1 MYGYQ
6 SWTPAFAGV
15 TELGDCE
22 LAKEADGAGPNRSY
36 IIGAARFEA
45 EPLAP
50 GLYVVA
56 TPIGNLGDITLRAL
70 ATLAAAE
77 TIFCEDTR
85 TSGKLMQRF
94 AIKTRLSPYHEH
106 NAQKVRPAILERL
119 RQGAVIALISDA
131 GMPLVSDP
139 GYRLVREATELALP
153 VTACPGPSAVL
164 TGLALSGLPT
174 DRFLFAGFVPQKQ
187 GERKRFLAE
196 FEKLKATLIF
206 FESPHRIV
214 ETLQDL
220 STALPGREIAVTREL
235 TKLHEEVLRGS
246 AGDIAATLGSR
257 PAVKGEITLIVG
269 PPTEEEAV
277 SEEVLLDAINE
288 VLSTMP
294 ASKAASEIAR
304 RFNLNRSQVYQ
315 RILDMKP

>member
-1 MYGYQ
+1 M
-6 SWTPAFAGV
+6 
-15 TELGDCE
+15 E
-22 LAKEADGAGPNRSY
+22 
-36 IIGAARFEA
+36 
-45 EPLAP
+45 
-50 GLYVVA
+50 
-56 TPIGNLGDITLRAL
+56 
-70 ATLAAAE
+70 
-77 TIFCEDTR
+77 
-85 TSGKLMQRF
+85 RF
-94 AIKTRLSPYHEH
+94 AIKTKLSPYHEH

-119 RQGAVIALISDA
+119 QQGAAIALISDA

-139 GYRLVREATELALP
+139 GYRLVKEAVELGLP

-187 GERKRFLAE
+187 GERKRLFAE

-220 STALPGREIAVTREL
+220 GLALPGRQIAVTREL

-246 AGDIAATLGSR
+246 AHEIAETLAAR

-269 PPTEEEAV
+269 PPLEDEAI
-277 SEEVLLDAINE
+277 SDEVLAEAIA
-288 VLSTMP
+288 VAIQVMS
-294 ASKAASEIAR
+294 ASKAASEIAK
-304 RFNLNRSQVYQ
+304 RFNLNRSDIYQ
-315 RILDMKP
+315 RILTMKGQDGA

>member
-1 MYGYQ
+1 MTHNVG
-6 SWTPAFAGV
+6 
-15 TELGDCE
+15 C
-22 LAKEADGAGPNRSY
+22 DGRRMTALTHSY
-36 IIGAARFEA
+36 IIGAHRYEA

-56 TPIGNLGDITLRAL
+56 TPIGNLGDITVRAL
-70 ATLAAAE
+70 STLAAAE
-77 TIFCEDTR
+77 TVLCEDTR
-85 TSGKLMQRF
+85 TSGKLMERF
-94 AIKTRLSPYHEH
+94 SIKTRLSPYHEH
-106 NAQKVRPAILERL
+106 NAQKVRPEILARL
-119 RQGAVIALISDA
+119 SQGGAIALISDA

-139 GYRLVREATELALP
+139 GYRLVKEAAQLGIP

-196 FEKLKATLIF
+196 FAKLKATLIF

-220 STALPGREIAVTREL
+220 AAALPGRSVAVTREL

-246 AGDIAATLGSR
+246 AQEIAAQLAAR
-257 PAVKGEITLIVG
+257 HAVKGEITLLVG
-269 PPTEEEAV
+269 PPEEEEVV
-277 SEEVLLDAINE
+277 SENELAAAIAQA
-288 VLSTMP
+288 LRDMP
-294 ASKAASEIAR
+294 ASKAASEVAR
-304 RFNLNRSQVYQ
+304 RFNLNRSDIYQ
-315 RILDMKP
+315 RILDAKESDGQ